1 MENSELLCKVIELF
15 DGDTKAAMTWMS
27 TPRAALANQT
37 PHEYSRTEEGA
48 REVKDLIGRIEH
60 GVFS

>member
-1 MENSELLCKVIELF
+1 MESSELLCKVVELF

-27 TPRAALANQT
+27 TPRTALANQT
-37 PHEYSRTEEGA
+37 PLEHSRTVAGA
-48 REVKDLIGRIEH
+48 REVEDLINRIEH